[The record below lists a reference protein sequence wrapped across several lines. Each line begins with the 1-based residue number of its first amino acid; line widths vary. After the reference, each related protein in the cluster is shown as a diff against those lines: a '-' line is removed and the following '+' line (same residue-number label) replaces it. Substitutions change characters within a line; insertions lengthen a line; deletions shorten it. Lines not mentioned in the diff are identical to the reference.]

1 MVTRDW
7 KACAEFAW
15 LVTLL
20 LFVLRSSVVCPLL
33 VSATSTAVRLCILTA
48 GIGSRPWTD
57 GVSTCLCR
65 GGGGF
70 KETWVTAV
78 VLTPGGGLELE
89 YEVLCAFVHR
99 QALP

>member
-1 MVTRDW
+1 MGSPP
-7 KACAEFAW
+7 AYAEE
-15 LVTLL
+15 
-20 LFVLRSSVVCPLL
+20 
-33 VSATSTAVRLCILTA
+33 
-48 GIGSRPWTD
+48 
-57 GVSTCLCR
+57 
-65 GGGGF
+65 GGF

>member
-1 MVTRDW
+1 MPITSECHFHSC
-7 KACAEFAW
+7 KAVHPYSWNGEQTMDKW
-15 LVTLL
+15 GLHLPMQ
-20 LFVLRSSVVCPLL
+20 R
-33 VSATSTAVRLCILTA
+33 R
-48 GIGSRPWTD
+48 
-57 GVSTCLCR
+57 
-65 GGGGF
+65 GGGF